1 MEQNNYNNIQQQPQY
16 QQQPYNMNQPP
27 VQQPYYGGQPPM
39 QQPYNVNQPPVQHPY
54 YQPQQQ
60 YVPVYYPEYQYVPV
74 GKPSIMDRWFNFVS
88 RRKHVLSKIFWHI
101 TLTPVVAILI
111 SLPWIFKGFVWIFCF
126 CLGLCF
132 LSSR

>member
-16 QQQPYNMNQPP
+16 QQQPYNGNQPP
-27 VQQPYYGGQPPM
+27 VQYI
-39 QQPYNVNQPPVQHPY
+39 
-54 YQPQQQ
+54 
-60 YVPVYYPEYQYVPV
+60 PVYYPEYQYVPV
-74 GKPSIMDRWFNFVS
+74 GKPSMMDRWFNFVS

-111 SLPWIFKGFVWIFCF
+111 SLPWILKGFVWLFCF